1 MRVTFVRTVGA
12 RDRIYVARDD
22 GSETS
27 WEFPSY
33 GDDGLPHDLVHLI
46 VERRFGVTGGVWGRV
61 AAGADLAKI
70 NAAANKSG
78 GKDKYR
84 ELGDEVLLAEALANA
99 PWTSRELAPDAAA
112 LLARMREMAGERA
125 LPSSVTLET
134 IDEVR
139 DELFALREKWRA
151 FVPKGALEL
160 TYP

>member
-1 MRVTFVRTVGA
+1 MRITFVRTVGA
-12 RDRIYVARDD
+12 RDRIYVVRDD
-22 GSETS
+22 ASETS

-33 GDDGLPHDLVHLI
+33 GDGLPHDLVHLI

-61 AAGADLAKI
+61 SAGADLARI
-70 NAAANKSG
+70 NAAANMAG

-84 ELGDEVLLAEALANA
+84 ELGDEVVLAEALANV
-99 PWTSRELAPDAAA
+99 PWTSPELAPDAAA
-112 LLARMREMAGERA
+112 LLAQMKEMAGARP
-125 LPSSVTLET
+125 LPAGVTLDA

-151 FVPKGALEL
+151 LVPKGALDF